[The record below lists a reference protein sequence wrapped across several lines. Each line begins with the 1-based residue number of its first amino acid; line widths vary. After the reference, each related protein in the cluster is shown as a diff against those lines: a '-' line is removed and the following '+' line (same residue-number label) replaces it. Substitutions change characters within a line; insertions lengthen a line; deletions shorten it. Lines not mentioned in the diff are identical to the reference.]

1 MRAESIYLLNQYLIV
16 YNTAQ
21 QSNRGINGI
30 NNFEPFE
37 LLMLQG
43 YIIAIEVVLVKP
55 LLLHKAHASW
65 ERNALVGATPT
76 KFHGQVTLD

>member
-1 MRAESIYLLNQYLIV
+1 MVTMFEYVRTGVDCKEAACVLSHYSIHLLNQYLIV

-21 QSNRGINGI
+21 QSNRGIH
-30 NNFEPFE
+30 NFEPFE

-55 LLLHKAHASW
+55 LLLHKAHAS
-65 ERNALVGATPT
+65 
-76 KFHGQVTLD
+76 